1 MLVQEVKSD
10 FIIQTEN
17 LSKEYVYYKKE
28 IGIKGSIK
36 NLLHREKLYKQ
47 AVKNLS
53 IQIPKGEIIGFIG
66 LNGAGKTTTLKMLTG
81 IIAPTSGNV
90 QVLGYY
96 PFDKKKEY
104 LKQITMVMGNKSQLW
119 WDLPAIDSFHL
130 NKTIYEI
137 EDFEFK
143 KTLDLMV
150 EMMGVEKQLHVQ
162 VRRLSL
168 GERMKMELIASLL
181 HKPSVV
187 FLDEPTIGLDV
198 ITQYNIRKF
207 LKEYNSLYGS
217 TIILTSHNFNDIV
230 SLCNSIILINNGEK
244 IYSSSFKN
252 FEKEFFNKKYFILK
266 LKTPNAESIIKK
278 LKRSNYPE
286 IEKIDDTSIKISTT
300 SEKSMD
306 ILKDL
311 SGKFLD
317 ELLDINIENI
327 SMDDVIRKIYQD

>member
-1 MLVQEVKSD
+1 MIYWVKWSRKD
-10 FIIQTEN
+10 NNF
-17 LSKEYVYYKKE
+17 
-28 IGIKGSIK
+28 K
-36 NLLHREKLYKQ
+36 NVNWNY
-47 AVKNLS
+47 S
-53 IQIPKGEIIGFIG
+53 
-66 LNGAGKTTTLKMLTG
+66 
-81 IIAPTSGNV
+81 PTSGNV

-207 LKEYNSLYGS
+207 
-217 TIILTSHNFNDIV
+217 
-230 SLCNSIILINNGEK
+230 
-244 IYSSSFKN
+244 
-252 FEKEFFNKKYFILK
+252 
-266 LKTPNAESIIKK
+266 
-278 LKRSNYPE
+278 
-286 IEKIDDTSIKISTT
+286 
-300 SEKSMD
+300 
-306 ILKDL
+306 
-311 SGKFLD
+311 
-317 ELLDINIENI
+317 
-327 SMDDVIRKIYQD
+327 